1 VVVVSEDEGMI
12 GVLICRD
19 CGHSE
24 WEDALQVCPLCKIG
38 DVCRLCMADGRCG
51 ECAADDDEK
60 GVAS

>member
-1 VVVVSEDEGMI
+1 MSEDD

-24 WEDALQVCPLCKIG
+24 WENDLLVCPSCKIG

-51 ECAADDDEK
+51 ECAADEEVFE
-60 GVAS
+60 G